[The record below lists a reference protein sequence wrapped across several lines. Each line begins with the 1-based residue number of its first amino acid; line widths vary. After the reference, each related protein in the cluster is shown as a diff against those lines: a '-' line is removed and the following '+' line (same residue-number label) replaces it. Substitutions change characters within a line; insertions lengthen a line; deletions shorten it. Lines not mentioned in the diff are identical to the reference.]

1 MLHCHICVNAP
12 GIHLLECLWLQVPPG
27 PYNVTLDAK
36 AANGA
41 ELLCLQVLFDVTPP
55 TAVTAAAALEH
66 KAAKMFRGQQSH
78 A

>member
-1 MLHCHICVNAP
+1 
-12 GIHLLECLWLQVPPG
+12 VPPG

-55 TAVTAAAALEH
+55 MAVTAAAALEH
-66 KAAKMFRGQQSH
+66 KAAKMFRGQQLR

>member
-1 MLHCHICVNAP
+1 M
-12 GIHLLECLWLQVPPG
+12 PPG

-55 TAVTAAAALEH
+55 MAATAATLEH
-66 KAAKMFRGQQSH
+66 KAAKLFRGAQLQ

>member
-1 MLHCHICVNAP
+1 M
-12 GIHLLECLWLQVPPG
+12 PPG

-36 AANGA
+36 SANGE

-55 TAVTAAAALEH
+55 IASTTASALKH
-66 KAAKMFRGQQSH
+66 KAADMLRGHKAQ